1 MGYTRK
7 LAEIFFHYQTL
18 DQLWTSEQIWLK
30 NIMGERNSSHIFF
43 YFKWYKKLIKM
54 GEEII
59 EFVYFPKDEPNQVCI
74 SSTFSVLMYT
84 MCSFL
89 TIMFNVIAN

>member
-1 MGYTRK
+1 
-7 LAEIFFHYQTL
+7 
-18 DQLWTSEQIWLK
+18 
-30 NIMGERNSSHIFF
+30 
-43 YFKWYKKLIKM
+43 M
-54 GEEII
+54 GEEIV

-89 TIMFNVIAN
+89 TIIFNVIAN